1 MPGRLAY
8 YPWPSHHVALPAG
21 VNPDTFSFIMALS
34 ELRLPQAELLFDPTF
49 LPAAEAGALLAQL
62 TADVAWE
69 QRAIRIFGQEIP
81 QPRLTAWY
89 GDAEARYTYSD
100 LAWEPRPWLPAL
112 HALRQHLEAATGHRF
127 NSVLLNL
134 YRNGRDSMG
143 WHADDEPELG
153 PAPAI
158 ASLSL
163 GATRRFR
170 LRPGRAGLAHAPFG
184 LDLPGGSLLL
194 MRGPTQ
200 RHWQH
205 ALPKTSRPVAPR
217 LNLTFRLVTPA
228 GR

>member
-1 MPGRLAY
+1 
-8 YPWPSHHVALPAG
+8 
-21 VNPDTFSFIMALS
+21 MALS
-34 ELRLPQAELLFDPTF
+34 PLPLPQAELLFDPAF
-49 LPAAEAGALLAQL
+49 LPAAEAEALLVQL
-62 TADVAWE
+62 TADAAWE

-81 QPRLTAWY
+81 QPRFTAWY
-89 GDAEARYTYSD
+89 GDAEARYTYSG
-100 LAWEPRPWLPAL
+100 LAWEPRPWLSAL
-112 HALRQHLEAATGHRF
+112 HALRQRLEAATGHRF

-134 YRNGRDSMG
+134 YRDGRDSMG

-170 LRPGRAGLAHAPFG
+170 LRPRAGLPHPPLN

-205 ALPKTSRPVAPR
+205 ALPKTARPVGPR
-217 LNLTFRLVTPA
+217 LNLTFRWVA
-228 GR
+228 GAAG

>member
-1 MPGRLAY
+1 
-8 YPWPSHHVALPAG
+8 
-21 VNPDTFSFIMALS
+21 MALS
-34 ELRLPQAELLFDPTF
+34 DLLLPQAELLFDPTF
-49 LPAAEAGALLAQL
+49 LPAAEAGPLLAQL

-69 QRAIRIFGQEIP
+69 QRSIRIFGQEIP

-89 GDAEARYTYSD
+89 GDAEARYTYSG

-112 HALRQHLEAATGHRF
+112 QALRQRLEAATDARY

-134 YRNGRDSMG
+134 YRDGRDSMG

-153 PAPAI
+153 SAPTI

-163 GATRRFR
+163 GAPRRFR
-170 LRPGRAGLAHAPFG
+170 LRPYRAGPRAGLAHAPVG
-184 LDLPGGSLLL
+184 LDLPNGSLLL

-205 ALPKTSRPVAPR
+205 ALPKTARPVGPR
-217 LNLTFRLVTPA
+217 LNLTFRWVA
-228 GR
+228 GAAG

>member
-1 MPGRLAY
+1 MPLS
-8 YPWPSHHVALPAG
+8 PLP
-21 VNPDTFSFIMALS
+21 LS
-34 ELRLPQAELLFDPTF
+34 QAELLFDPAF
-49 LPAAEAGALLAQL
+49 LPPVEAVALLAQL
-62 TADVAWE
+62 TADVTWE

-89 GDAEARYTYSD
+89 GDAEARYTYSG

-112 HALRQHLEAATGHRF
+112 HALRQRLEAATGHRF

-134 YRNGRDSMG
+134 YRDGRDSMG

-170 LRPGRAGLAHAPFG
+170 LRPSRTQARAGLAPAPFG
-184 LDLPGGSLLL
+184 IDLPGGSLLL

-200 RHWQH
+200 QHWQH
-205 ALPKTSRPVAPR
+205 ALPKTARPVAPR
-217 LNLTFRLVTPA
+217 LNLTFRLVTPT